1 VTTSKVIGAAAVMLL
16 SACDKP
22 AGLRVDFSITHT
34 DQMENARSTPL
45 DLPPEPAIVQG
56 GTNAVEAGGL
66 IAAPDACDDL
76 DAEVES
82 AGGVLTVRVIVK
94 GSRSHPGGCGGPG
107 RFALFQWR
115 ANVEPVEPGPHRV
128 RILYDYRGL
137 RSHSTGAETGRDPYA
152 NRVVA
157 EGTVIVKQARTTGA
171 ASP

>member
-1 VTTSKVIGAAAVMLL
+1 MLL
-16 SACDKP
+16 SSCDKP

-34 DQMENARSTPL
+34 DQMENSGSTPL
-45 DLPPEPAIVQG
+45 DLPPEPAFVQG
-56 GTNAVEAGGL
+56 GTKGVEAHGL

-82 AGGVLTVRVIVK
+82 AGGMLTVRVIVK

-107 RFALFQWR
+107 RFALFQWSAR
-115 ANVEPVEPGPHRV
+115 IEPIEPGSHRV

-137 RSHSTGAETGRDPYA
+137 RSHSTDEATGRDPYA

-157 EGTVIVKQARTTGA
+157 VRTVTVK
-171 ASP
+171 